1 MDSATLQQ
9 PFDAAVIIQ
18 TILRPTL
25 LQAARSVF
33 AQDCRGRIQILLG
46 IDHAQGD
53 PMLIDQIRAE
63 CPDHIALTV
72 IDPGYSTSQRHG
84 SLYPNH
90 FGGALRTAL
99 SYLANSRFVAYLDD
113 DNWWTPQHLSTML
126 AAIAGKSW
134 AFSLRSLV
142 DRRRDEVICRDEWE
156 SLGPGRGVYTAG
168 FGGWVG
174 TSSLMVDKLAC
185 HEVLPAWCLSRFV
198 HGVGEDRMVFER
210 LKGLPF
216 GATEQY
222 TVFYRTALDRVHPY
236 ILWKYKQAGVDLAR
250 YLSPE
255 KMPPESVWAE
265 CARHDRAEE
274 ERDTCGHSA
283 MLMSPMPM
291 APRGIHYS
299 ISYTMAKPHRGQS

>member
-1 MDSATLQQ
+1 MDPAALQQ
-9 PFDAAVIIQ
+9 PFDAAVVIQ

-33 AQDCRGRIQILLG
+33 AQDCRGRIQIVLG
-46 IDHAQGD
+46 IDCRHGD
-53 PMLIDQIRAE
+53 PLLIDQIRAE

-99 SYLANSRFVAYLDD
+99 SYLANSRLVAYLDD

-142 DRRRDEVICRDEWE
+142 DHRLDEVICRDEWE
-156 SLGPGRGVYTAG
+156 SLGPGRGVYVAG
-168 FGGWVG
+168 FGGWVD
-174 TSSLMVDKLAC
+174 TSCLMVDKLAC
-185 HEVLPAWCLSRFV
+185 HEALPAWCLSRYA
-198 HGVGEDRMVFER
+198 HGVGEDREVFER

-222 TVFYRTALDRVHPY
+222 TVFYRTALDGVHPY
-236 ILWKYKQAGVDLAR
+236 ILWKYKQAGVDIAR
-250 YLSPE
+250 YLSPG
-255 KMPPESVWAE
+255 KMPSESVWAE
-265 CARHDRAEE
+265 CARHDSIERERE
-274 ERDTCGHSA
+274 ER
-283 MLMSPMPM
+283 
-291 APRGIHYS
+291 PRRDADAARAAGSQGIRYS
-299 ISYTMAKPHRGQS
+299 VSYTMAKPPRGQS

>member
-1 MDSATLQQ
+1 MMDPVTLQQ

-18 TILRPTL
+18 TVLRPTL

-33 AQDCRGRIQILLG
+33 AQDRRGRIQILVG

-53 PMLIDQIRAE
+53 PALIDQIRAE

-72 IDPGYSTSQRHG
+72 IDPGYSTSRRHG
-84 SLYPNH
+84 SLYSNH

-142 DRRRDEVICRDEWE
+142 DRTRDEVICRDEWE
-156 SLGPGRGVYTAG
+156 SLGPGRGVYVAG
-168 FGGWVG
+168 FGGWVD
-174 TSSLMVDKLAC
+174 TSCLMVDKLAC

-222 TVFYRTALDRVHPY
+222 TVFYRTALDNVHPY
-236 ILWKYKQAGVDLAR
+236 ILWKYKQAGVDIAR
-250 YLSPE
+250 YLSPD
-255 KMPPESVWAE
+255 KVPSESVWAG

-274 ERDTCGHSA
+274 ERDTR
-283 MLMSPMPM
+283 
-291 APRGIHYS
+291 APRDGDEGAPFDLGS
-299 ISYTMAKPHRGQS
+299 AST